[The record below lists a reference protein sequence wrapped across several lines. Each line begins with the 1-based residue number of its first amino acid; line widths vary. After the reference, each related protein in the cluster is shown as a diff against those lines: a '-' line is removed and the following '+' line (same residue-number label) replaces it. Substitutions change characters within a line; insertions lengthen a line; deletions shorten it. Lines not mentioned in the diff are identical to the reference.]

1 MDSRPFLHGDSTGH
15 SLDNGAKLH
24 DCAVPHQLDDAA
36 PMFSDQ
42 RLYDSRSNGLI
53 AVSVRAS
60 SVSIRREY
68 ATMSAAMIAASR
80 RSALTTGI
88 RAFLHSQQVSSNLR
102 SFNDGQQSKQW
113 QPSAKWFNDCS

>member
-24 DCAVPHQLDDAA
+24 DCAVPISLTMRPLCSAISGSMIRDRMA
-36 PMFSDQ
+36 
-42 RLYDSRSNGLI
+42 LI